1 MKKKDFLIKV
11 TIVDL
16 MVVSIMFLAGVTVP
30 VFRNL
35 ILSTGMYNVFIYG
48 VMCINIVAD
57 LLLLVLNKFK
67 KAGYTIRNMAT
78 YFLIFKLFVL
88 FLASLLLIVFALAG

>member
-1 MKKKDFLIKV
+1 
-11 TIVDL
+11 
-16 MVVSIMFLAGVTVP
+16 MVVVIAFLAGVTVP
-30 VFRNL
+30 VFRDL
-35 ILSTGMYNVFIYG
+35 IVSTGMYSIFIYG
-48 VMCINIVAD
+48 VMCINIVVD

-88 FLASLLLIVFALAG
+88 FLVSLLLIVFSLVG